1 MKSDLIIKQSYHGS
15 GGKEG
20 YKYKVLNS
28 DYKFIGWIDNF
39 PINHESHLFEIRGVF
54 YTSMYEEEDNTPDG
68 EKYEIVYIHLEKAP
82 SIKYLHIPVSE
93 DKGTKEIAECLLDF
107 NKED

>member
-1 MKSDLIIKQSYHGS
+1 MKSDLIIRQSYHGT

-20 YKYKVLNS
+20 YRYKILNS
-28 DYKFIGWIDNF
+28 DYEFIGCIDDF

-54 YTSMYEEEDNTPDG
+54 YTSMYEEEDNTPNG
-68 EKYEIVYIHLEKAP
+68 EKDEVVYIHLEKAP
-82 SIKYLHIPVSE
+82 SIKYLHIPLFG
-93 DKGTKEIAECLLDF
+93 DKGTNEISECLLDF

>member
-1 MKSDLIIKQSYHGS
+1 MKSDLIIKQSYHGT

-28 DYKFIGWIDNF
+28 DYEFIGWIDDF
-39 PINHESHLFEIRGVF
+39 PINHKSHLFEIRGVF
-54 YTSMYEEEDNTPDG
+54 YTSMYEEEDNTPIG
-68 EKYEIVYIHLEKAP
+68 EKDEIVYIHLEKAP
-82 SIKYLHIPVSE
+82 SIKYLHIPVSG